1 MELSPSYHLS
11 PPAAPTDAAQP
22 KHNCKDRHYA
32 SPNQTLTHNQ
42 QPPSTWWNSNFKNH
56 TAPTRTPTKPNAQL
70 TKKKQQK

>member
-42 QPPSTWWNSNFKNH
+42 HPHQHGGTAIPKVTQHQRAPLPSQMRN
-56 TAPTRTPTKPNAQL
+56 
-70 TKKKQQK
+70 